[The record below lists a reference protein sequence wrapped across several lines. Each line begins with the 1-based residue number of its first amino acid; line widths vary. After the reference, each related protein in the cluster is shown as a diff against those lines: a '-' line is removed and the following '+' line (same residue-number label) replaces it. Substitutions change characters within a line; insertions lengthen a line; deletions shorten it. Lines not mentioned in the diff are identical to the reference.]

1 MTDARVQNPGMEN
14 SRSVI
19 LDPKENF
26 LVLDDLQ
33 RDPMIEPL
41 EPGLAGAGARIITIN
56 GQQHL
61 VTTPGDTGARPLPRI
76 TSQFLPGEQRYTA
89 PLIITVNG
97 QHCSL
102 LQNIHHHRA
111 DPA

>member
-1 MTDARVQNPGMEN
+1 MENVLTDARVQNPGMEH

-26 LVLDDLQ
+26 LVLDDLE

-41 EPGLAGAGARIITIN
+41 EPGLAGARIITIG

-61 VTTPGDTGARPLPRI
+61 VTSPGGQGGQGGRALPRI
-76 TSQFLPGEQRYTA
+76 TSQFLPGDQR
-89 PLIITVNG
+89 
-97 QHCSL
+97 
-102 LQNIHHHRA
+102 
-111 DPA
+111 